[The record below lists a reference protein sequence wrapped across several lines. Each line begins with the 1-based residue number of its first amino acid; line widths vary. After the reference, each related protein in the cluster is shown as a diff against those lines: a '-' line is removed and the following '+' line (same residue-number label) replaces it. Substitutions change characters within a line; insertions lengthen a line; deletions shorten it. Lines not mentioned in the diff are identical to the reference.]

1 MNSVQKEMIKLY
13 EKQLRLPTFNNYEK
27 VIRQLSADDGYAQF
41 LIELMKQELAER
53 SAAGQKRRIKAAKF
67 PTLKTLDAFD
77 MTRLENV
84 NESTIQQLV
93 SCDFKKQRQNIVMI
107 GNPGSGKTHLSI
119 ALGMN
124 ACEAGYRVK
133 FYTAVNLAAELAE
146 AVQMNRLSK
155 LEKSLSKIDLLIIDE
170 LSYLTFNRYQSEML
184 FQIISERS
192 ERASVIISTNLEFSQ
207 WTQLFEN
214 EMLLAALIDR
224 VTFRSFVLNMNC
236 SSSYRIDSTLNH
248 DQWLKIFLSQLAHFF
263 ISEVAQFFIDK
274 GIITALASAGG
285 TLLVS
290 IITLITNALVKRFK
304 TNL

>member
-1 MNSVQKEMIKLY
+1 MNSVQKEMIRLY
-13 EKQLRLPTFNNYEK
+13 AKQLRLPTFNNYEK

-77 MTRLENV
+77 MARLENV
-84 NESTIQQLV
+84 SKSTIQQLA
-93 SCDFKKQRQNIVMI
+93 SCDFIKQRQNIVMI

-248 DQWLKIFLSQLAHFF
+248 EIFLSQLAHFF

-274 GIITALASAGG
+274 GIKPLTDYQSRYYFR
-285 TLLVS
+285 S
-290 IITLITNALVKRFK
+290 RWD
-304 TNL
+304 

>member
-1 MNSVQKEMIKLY
+1 MNSVQKEMIRLY
-13 EKQLRLPTFNNYEK
+13 AKQLRLPTFNNYEK

-53 SAAGQKRRIKAAKF
+53 SAAGQKCRIKAAKF

-77 MTRLENV
+77 MARLENV
-84 NESTIQQLV
+84 SKSTIQQLA
-93 SCDFKKQRQNIVMI
+93 SCDFIKQRQNIVMI

-170 LSYLTFNRYQSEML
+170 LSYLDPPKKSL
-184 FQIISERS
+184 
-192 ERASVIISTNLEFSQ
+192 
-207 WTQLFEN
+207 
-214 EMLLAALIDR
+214 
-224 VTFRSFVLNMNC
+224 
-236 SSSYRIDSTLNH
+236 
-248 DQWLKIFLSQLAHFF
+248 
-263 ISEVAQFFIDK
+263 
-274 GIITALASAGG
+274 
-285 TLLVS
+285 
-290 IITLITNALVKRFK
+290 
-304 TNL
+304 

>member
-1 MNSVQKEMIKLY
+1 MNSVQKEMIRLY
-13 EKQLRLPTFNNYEK
+13 AKQLRLPTFNNYEK

-53 SAAGQKRRIKAAKF
+53 SAAGQKRRIKTAKF

-77 MTRLENV
+77 MARLENV
-84 NESTIQQLV
+84 SKSTIQQLA
-93 SCDFKKQRQNIVMI
+93 SCDFIKQRQNIVMI

-133 FYTAVNLAAELAE
+133 FYTAVNLAAEL
-146 AVQMNRLSK
+146 VQMNRLSK

-248 DQWLKIFLSQLAHFF
+248 D
-263 ISEVAQFFIDK
+263 
-274 GIITALASAGG
+274 
-285 TLLVS
+285 
-290 IITLITNALVKRFK
+290 
-304 TNL
+304 